1 LARIMTLHI
10 LLFAERKPLTISSHL
25 HCALQSAAF
34 AKFRSL
40 GNDWLPKF
48 SDFPGPLK
56 ALYLAGRLTQPFS
69 NVYQHHF
76 CLMVMLPTGV
86 PFPSSCDN
94 EEIPIIRREKRT
106 RRNALIGGQSAPATL
121 QARLTTLQN
130 TAAANGSKR
139 PLLQRGISSSTP
151 PIHEEKTHSPTVC
164 QSALLSPAP
173 PRAYTILSNS
183 ARTRPLPSIQYVL
196 SSSSSA
202 PQSHLPPPASQ
213 CITILTNPAREK
225 QGTTQPRSAQS
236 TQSNQN
242 VSAAAPAPM
251 RVPATAPVSI
261 LKAPTSAP
269 RTPALA
275 PAPAPATYI
284 RLSKPAVDAGKGE
297 AAKSQDEKAKAP
309 LPNIVIHEPDS
320 YGTGVSTWRCMVLE
334 DHLTR
339 SFAAELA
346 MKVGNPVGAE
356 RRREHARPY
365 RQTATATSTA
375 TSTPSVAVMVSRINA
390 RIKRAEASTRTHTGK
405 PPVAATRA
413 TRMH

>member
-1 LARIMTLHI
+1 
-10 LLFAERKPLTISSHL
+10 
-25 HCALQSAAF
+25 
-34 AKFRSL
+34 
-40 GNDWLPKF
+40 
-48 SDFPGPLK
+48 
-56 ALYLAGRLTQPFS
+56 
-69 NVYQHHF
+69 
-76 CLMVMLPTGV
+76 MLPTGA
-86 PFPSSCDN
+86 PFPSSCDK
-94 EEIPIIRREKRT
+94 EDIPIIRREKRT

-121 QARLTTLQN
+121 HARLTTRQN

-164 QSALLSPAP
+164 QSTLLSPAP
-173 PRAYTILSNS
+173 PRAHTILSNS

-202 PQSHLPPPASQ
+202 PQSHFPPPASQ
-213 CITILTNPAREK
+213 CITILTNLAREK
-225 QGTTQPRSAQS
+225 QGTTQPRSTQS

-242 VSAAAPAPM
+242 VSASAPAPM
-251 RVPATAPVSI
+251 RVPAAAPVSI

-269 RTPALA
+269 RTPA
-275 PAPAPATYI
+275 PAPAPATDI

-297 AAKSQDEKAKAP
+297 AAKSQDEKAKVL
-309 LPNIVIHEPDS
+309 LPKIVIHEPDP
-320 YGTGVSTWRCMVLE
+320 YRAGVSTWRYMVLE

-339 SFAAELA
+339 SIAAELA
-346 MKVGNPVGAE
+346 MKHGNPVGAE

-365 RQTATATSTA
+365 RQTTTSTSTA

-390 RIKRAEASTRTHTGK
+390 RIKRAEASTRTRTGN